1 MVDPDHAPGD
11 DYIIREDFG
20 FECSDDGGFFY
31 LFKQVPDDDPVR
43 ILEQNG
49 IMISKLETL
58 ADTLEEEFDD
68 EDDEEDEDD
77 EDVLGAEKTDL
88 LSGKR
93 FVVTGKLK
101 TFASRAELKDCL
113 MACGGVLTETLSPA
127 VDYLITNTP
136 DSGTAK
142 NKKAIELGI
151 KRITEVQ
158 FNEMIGRST

>member
-1 MVDPDHAPGD
+1 M
-11 DYIIREDFG
+11 
-20 FECSDDGGFFY
+20 
-31 LFKQVPDDDPVR
+31 
-43 ILEQNG
+43 
-49 IMISKLETL
+49 
-58 ADTLEEEFDD
+58 DTLEEEFDD

-77 EDVLGAEKTDL
+77 EYLLGAEKTDL

-101 TFASRAELKDCL
+101 TFASRAELKEYL
-113 MACGGVLTETLSPA
+113 MACGATLTETLSST

-151 KRITEVQ
+151 ERITEAQ
-158 FNEMIGRST
+158 FNEMIGRNA